1 MIYLTHFNGGHF
13 YLNADIIQ
21 TVEAT
26 PDTVITLINNQKML
40 VKDKAED
47 VVDKIINYQKSVH
60 NPMISKQ
67 SGDA

>member
-1 MIYLTHFNGGHF
+1 MIRLTHFNGSQF

-40 VKDKAED
+40 VKERTEE
-47 VVDKIINYQKSVH
+47 VVDKIITYQKAVR
-60 NPMISKQ
+60 NPDLSKQ
-67 SGDA
+67 VGDA

>member
-1 MIYLTHFNGGHF
+1 MIQLTHFDGSRF

-40 VKDKAED
+40 VKEKSEK
-47 VVDKIINYQKSVH
+47 VIEEIIHYQRLVH
-60 NPMISKQ
+60 NPDLPVQ
-67 SGDA
+67 LGDA